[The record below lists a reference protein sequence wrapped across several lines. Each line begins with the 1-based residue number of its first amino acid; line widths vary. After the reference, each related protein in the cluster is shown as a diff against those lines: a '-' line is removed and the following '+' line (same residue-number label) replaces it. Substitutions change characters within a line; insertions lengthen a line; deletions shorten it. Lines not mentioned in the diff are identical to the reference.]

1 MQKCVHLAQGT
12 QMSINS
18 VSKACGFMDSNI
30 ELCSSRE
37 NKVKLLSARI
47 GIHVAGRADA
57 QSIYLSA
64 LICCYVLSGLPEEL
78 AEQRARFKLMEFRGS
93 EDNFLAVAV
102 VAYRLTFERV
112 FGHLPHGPVADATAV
127 GSKHA
132 VSSPPGPCDS
142 ASGGLPL
149 KQVKKHECPLDD
161 LDDANAAG
169 VKVSRRRVRWLDLEK
184 SAGVDAA
191 LPDRMQAD
199 RANIASVCE
208 QAPSVAGGGEAGLCA
223 RWLQEV
229 CAQLGSY
236 EGKLL
241 RRHVPSLSQISLE
254 QLVGV
259 TNAELNDFLSTMPN
273 QPQTGKAPHQ
283 ISKMAM
289 RRVLQTALDRVA
301 ASDNDLSEL
310 RRHWHATADK
320 SSRKGKEAASAHRR
334 GVLGGASAAPAIAP
348 KPQLPAAPSPAVAAT
363 SWGPEL
369 ATMLEATEGL
379 LQALLEPAEGVQKRR

>member
-1 MQKCVHLAQGT
+1 VWANTLRSHVRLFPRMLVACNSQARMQKCVHLAQGT

-229 CAQLGSY
+229 CAGTCRLFRRFPLNSWWVSPTPNSTTFCQRCQINPKPAKRRTKFPKWLCGGCCKQLWIELLLLTMICPSCVDTGMPQQTSRAARV
-236 EGKLL
+236 KKQL
-241 RRHVPSLSQISLE
+241 RR
-254 QLVGV
+254 
-259 TNAELNDFLSTMPN
+259 TAEVF
-273 QPQTGKAPHQ
+273 
-283 ISKMAM
+283 
-289 RRVLQTALDRVA
+289 
-301 ASDNDLSEL
+301 
-310 RRHWHATADK
+310 
-320 SSRKGKEAASAHRR
+320 
-334 GVLGGASAAPAIAP
+334 
-348 KPQLPAAPSPAVAAT
+348 
-363 SWGPEL
+363 
-369 ATMLEATEGL
+369 
-379 LQALLEPAEGVQKRR
+379 